1 MSTGTIVIKLAKVE
15 VRGVT
20 LRILIISPCVLPKP
34 IFIIVSPLLH
44 FGTSFSRKKP
54 YIYTH
59 THTNARTHVYIC
71 VCVCVC
77 VVVVVKHMHTVWLTF
92 VIYSCYG
99 CYFL

>member
-54 YIYTH
+54 YIH
-59 THTNARTHVYIC
+59 THIQMHARMYIS
-71 VCVCVC
+71 VCVCVY
-77 VVVVVKHMHTVWLTF
+77 VWLLLLNT
-92 VIYSCYG
+92 CTQYG
-99 CYFL
+99 